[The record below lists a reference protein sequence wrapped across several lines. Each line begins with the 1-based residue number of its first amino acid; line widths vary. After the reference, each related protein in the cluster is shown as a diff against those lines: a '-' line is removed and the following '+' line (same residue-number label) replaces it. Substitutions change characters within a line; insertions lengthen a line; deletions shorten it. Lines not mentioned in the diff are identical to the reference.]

1 MRFKLHD
8 ECSRVSTQI
17 EKHGRDCLP
26 ENFNMEMYRYPVWHV
41 TDSQKCM
48 SEDGFDNYPTGKAAH
63 VKQIKHPGAGTT
75 VYSLEKAAWEHHKT

>member
-1 MRFKLHD
+1 
-8 ECSRVSTQI
+8 
-17 EKHGRDCLP
+17 
-26 ENFNMEMYRYPVWHV
+26 
-41 TDSQKCM
+41 M